1 MDLNKMVDVQAVL
14 PEVMIDLRYMT
25 NENFTGTVLYD
36 KSYAQLR
43 QGTLTKLARA
53 VRILTEKGYCL
64 ILWDAYRPLSV
75 QKKLWDEMPD
85 ERFVAH
91 PDKGSMH
98 NRGCAVDVSL
108 AYTDG
113 KPCEM
118 PTEFDAFG
126 LQARSDRT
134 DLAPIVLEHLRILQY
149 AMRHAGFETI
159 EDEWWHFNDSDWQR
173 YDLI

>member
-1 MDLNKMVDVQAVL
+1 
-14 PEVMIDLRYMT
+14 
-25 NENFTGTVLYD
+25 LYD

-43 QGTLTKLARA
+43 QGTLNKLARA
-53 VRILTEKGYCL
+53 VRILTEEGYRL

-98 NRGCAVDVSL
+98 NRGCAVDASL
-108 AYTDG
+108 AYADG

-118 PTEFDAFG
+118 PTAFDAFG

-134 DLAPIVLEHLRILQY
+134 DLTYEVLMHLKTLQN
-149 AMRHAGFETI
+149 AMCSAGFETI
-159 EDEWWHFNDSDWQR
+159 EDEWWHFNDSDWQQ